1 MTDRPGTGQ
10 LPGRLPVLPGPTP
23 LQEWSTLRARL
34 PGDGPVLAKRDD
46 LTGVLLGGNK
56 VRKLELLLHD
66 AQQRGADVV
75 VTYGALQSNHCALT
89 AALAGRI
96 GARAVLCLRGERPD
110 RLTGNLLLER
120 LAGAEQRFDAGPHG
134 PAERTAWLESVAAE
148 LRTAGARPY
157 VVPYG
162 GSSPLG
168 AVGYALAGRELQEQ
182 LDVARLDP
190 TFVAVTSSSGGTQA
204 GLVLARSLGWLRVP
218 VVGISVD
225 LSSDD
230 LSELVLDLAGRA
242 ATLLGAPAPDASLV
256 DVRDEHRGG
265 GYALPSAEA
274 TAAATGLLQ
283 AEGVLTDP
291 TYTAKG
297 LAGYLAVRAASGPDR
312 PSVFLHT
319 GGAAALFA

>member
-1 MTDRPGTGQ
+1 MTP
-10 LPGRLPVLPGPTP
+10 LPGRVPVLPGPTP
-23 LQEWSTLRARL
+23 LQEWATLGAQL
-34 PGDGPVLAKRDD
+34 PGEGPVLAKRDD

-66 AQQRGADVV
+66 AQQQGADVV

-96 GARAVLCLRGERPD
+96 GARAVLCLRGRRPERP
-110 RLTGNLLLER
+110 TGNVLLEQ
-120 LAGAEQRFDAGPHG
+120 LAGAEQRFDAGPHS
-134 PAERTAWLESVAAE
+134 PADRTAWLAAVADE
-148 LRTAGARPY
+148 LRAAGARPY

-168 AVGYALAGRELQEQ
+168 ALGYALAGQELQAQ
-182 LDVARLDP
+182 LDAARLEP
-190 TFVAVTSSSGGTQA
+190 AFVAVTSSSGGTQA
-204 GLVLARSLGWLRVP
+204 GLVLARALGWLRVP

-225 LSSDD
+225 LPSDE
-230 LSELVLDLAGRA
+230 LSETVLDLAGQA
-242 ATLLGAPAPDASLV
+242 AALVDAPPPERSLV

-265 GYALPSAEA
+265 GYAVPSPEA
-274 TAAATGLLQ
+274 DAAATQLLR

-297 LAGYLAVRAASGPDR
+297 LAGYLAVRAASSPDR

>member
-1 MTDRPGTGQ
+1 MTS
-10 LPGRLPVLPGPTP
+10 LPGRIPVLPGPTP
-23 LQEWSTLRARL
+23 LQEWTALGARL
-34 PGDGPVLAKRDD
+34 PGPGPVLAKRDD

-56 VRKLELLLHD
+56 VRKLELLLHE
-66 AQQRGADVV
+66 AQQQGADVV
-75 VTYGALQSNHCALT
+75 VTYGALQSNHCALS

-96 GARAVLCLRGERPD
+96 GARAVLCLRGERPE
-110 RLTGNLLLER
+110 RPTGNLLLEQ
-120 LAGAEQRFDAGPHG
+120 LAGAEQRFDPGPHG
-134 PAERTAWLESVAAE
+134 AAERTAWLESVAGE
-148 LRTAGARPY
+148 LRAAGSRPY

-168 AVGYALAGRELQEQ
+168 ALGYALAGQELQAQ
-182 LDVARLDP
+182 LDAARLDP
-190 TFVAVTSSSGGTQA
+190 AFVAVTSSSGGTQA

-225 LSSDD
+225 LSSDE
-230 LSELVLDLAGRA
+230 LSEVVLDLAARGA
-242 ATLLGAPAPDASLV
+242 ALLDAAAPDPVLV

-265 GYALPSAEA
+265 GYAVPSP
-274 TAAATGLLQ
+274 AAAAAAEQLLRT
-283 AEGVLTDP
+283 EGVLTDP

-297 LAGYLAVRAASGPDR
+297 LAGYLAVRAASSPDR